1 MKIYSPK
8 VVNELLEKYS
18 LSPQKRFS
26 QNFLVDENTLLK
38 IADAAPRDSY
48 VIEIGPGLGAL
59 TLVLLKKV
67 KKVLAY
73 EIDRGLFEVLNTVL
87 ENEDNV
93 YVKNEDALKADFLAD
108 AKQYFGENNFFVVAN
123 LPYNITTP
131 IIMRFL
137 EEDLPVNGMVLM
149 MQKEVAQR
157 ICNQNGDKSAL
168 TLAVSFYSKASILF
182 NVSKNCFYPKPEVDS
197 SIVYFDIKNT
207 DFEYKKEF
215 FKLTRALFAMKRKTV
230 QNNFAASFGVDKDV
244 AATFFKDLN
253 LNPSYRAQQFSTE
266 DFLNM
271 AKNLKIFLKNH

>member
-8 VVNELLEKYS
+8 VVNEVLEKYS
-18 LSPQKRFS
+18 LSPHKRFS

-48 VIEIGPGLGAL
+48 IIEIGPGLGAL
-59 TLVLLKKV
+59 TLLLAKRS

-73 EIDRGLFEVLNTVL
+73 EIDRGLFEALHMIL

-93 YVKNEDALKADFLAD
+93 YVKNEDALKSNFLAD
-108 AKQYFGENNFFVVAN
+108 ARQYFGENNFFVVAN

-137 EEDLPVNGMVLM
+137 EEDLPINGMVLM

-157 ICNQNGDKSAL
+157 ICNEHGDRSAI

-182 NVSKNCFYPKPEVDS
+182 NVSRNCFFPKPEVDS
-197 SIVYFDIKNT
+197 SMVYFDIKNT
-207 DFEYKKEF
+207 YFEYKKEF

-230 QNNFAASFGVDKDV
+230 ENNFALAFGVKKEV
-244 AATFFKDLN
+244 AAMFFKDLN

-266 DFLNM
+266 DFFRM
-271 AKNLKIFLKNH
+271 AQYLKKFLKNY